1 MEISRRDAALAAA
14 ALFLLATAIVRLAT
28 PSRPALR
35 SLSIEGLDIP
45 DEPMGTGATLTRET
59 KWKASTDVYLMGWQ
73 YWNGG
78 ALGGGELTVFRQ
90 PGELRLFT
98 AKRDDNSANPFF
110 FQNGAAFRIQRG
122 EEIVLR
128 YWISNTGPPGTTR
141 GARLLLYFVPVEG
154 N

>member
-1 MEISRRDAALAAA
+1 MEISRRDAALAAG

-35 SLSIEGLDIP
+35 PLSVEGLDIP
-45 DEPMGTGATLTRET
+45 DEPMGTGATITRET
-59 KWKASTDVYLMGWQ
+59 KWTASTDVYLMGWQ

-98 AKRDDNSANPFF
+98 ASRDDNSANPFF

-122 EEIVLR
+122 EIIVLR
-128 YWISNTGPPGTTR
+128 YRISNTGPSGTTR
-141 GARLLLYFVPVEG
+141 GAHLLLYFVPVEG